1 MDNEDIYEAEFID
14 PNRNYEILL
23 EEMKKRLKE
32 LQLDLLNINDPEVLG
47 YAQKTYTNLKIEYFK
62 LMRDD
67 LNLQKLFETGD
78 EEEAGRV
85 CPETLRTRRHLRQ

>member
-32 LQLDLLNINDPEVLG
+32 LQLDLKVKEGNHE
-47 YAQKTYTNLKIEYFK
+47 
-62 LMRDD
+62 
-67 LNLQKLFETGD
+67 
-78 EEEAGRV
+78 
-85 CPETLRTRRHLRQ
+85 

>member
-1 MDNEDIYEAEFID
+1 MDNEDMYEAEFID

-78 EEEAGRV
+78 EEDV
-85 CPETLRTRRHLRQ
+85 L

>member
-1 MDNEDIYEAEFID
+1 MDNEDMYEAEFIN

-47 YAQKTYTNLKIEYFK
+47 YRSNSS
-62 LMRDD
+62 
-67 LNLQKLFETGD
+67 
-78 EEEAGRV
+78 GRQSAR
-85 CPETLRTRRHLRQ
+85 CWCSTRRLGRRCF

>member
-32 LQLDLLNINDPEVLG
+32 LQLDLLNINDTEVLG

-78 EEEAGRV
+78 EEDV
-85 CPETLRTRRHLRQ
+85 L